1 MPFKVVKTK
10 DGYRLY
16 NLDKKQYAKKTFK
29 TRQAA
34 INMKNNYMRYD
45 ARKNK
50 GKNKTLI

>member
-1 MPFKVVKTK
+1 MPFRVDKTK

-16 NLDKKQYAKKTFK
+16 NLEKKQYAKRTFK

-45 ARKNK
+45 ARKK
-50 GKNKTLI
+50 KKK